1 MDLYDGNKRPL
12 GETIGR
18 QEKTSPGTYT
28 LMVHGLLINDS
39 GQVLSQKRVETK
51 ANWPGKWDLSC
62 SGAVKAG
69 ETSQEAL
76 SREFKEELGLDLNL
90 KTTAPIL
97 TASYQQGLS
106 DYYLIPCSVDL
117 AGLQIAKDEIQN
129 VQWLDLA
136 DLFAYLDQGRFVPY
150 QKSFLQALF
159 DIYQA
164 GSEILPDWQLRQE
177 TILFFEQFKL

>member
-1 MDLYDGNKRPL
+1 MEKMDLYDGNKRPL
-12 GETIGR
+12 GKTIGR
-18 QEKTSPGTYT
+18 QEKTGPGTYT
-28 LMVHGLLINDS
+28 LMVHGLLISGS

-51 ANWPGKWDLSC
+51 TNWPSLWDLSC

-76 SREFKEELGLDLNL
+76 TREFKEELGLDLKL
-90 KTTAPIL
+90 KDMAPTL

-106 DYYLIPCSVDL
+106 DYYLIPCSIDL
-117 AGLQIAKDEIQN
+117 ADLQIAKEEIQD
-129 VQWLDLA
+129 VQWLNLA

-164 GSEILPDWQLRQE
+164 GSEILPN
-177 TILFFEQFKL
+177 